1 MIRFSLQYSPVC
13 YNEVGI
19 VTSGPR
25 RRIRQALSAVMV
37 EYLEAGNSPAHPRPF
52 NTGGSPYDQHPESL
66 NPTTMTRSFFLL
78 TASFSRAAF
87 ARTKD
92 QLTPLSPGKPLLGA
106 ETHRVNQSL
115 STTGNGLRAAR
126 PLLRC
131 TCRYATTTCA
141 PANRCGCP
149 AHRGCRAR
157 SSATCPWEPSSQH
170 DVYFKS
176 LPCSLGAGWPAG
188 P

>member
-1 MIRFSLQYSPVC
+1 M
-13 YNEVGI
+13 G
-19 VTSGPR
+19 
-25 RRIRQALSAVMV
+25 
-37 EYLEAGNSPAHPRPF
+37 EYLEAGNSPANPRPF

-78 TASFSRAAF
+78 TASSSRSAF

-92 QLTPLSPGKPLLGA
+92 QLTPLSPRASQSVVSPRRRDTSSQSINRSRLLA
-106 ETHRVNQSL
+106 TACALRVHCSM
-115 STTGNGLRAAR
+115 
-126 PLLRC
+126 LRC
-131 TCRYATTTCA
+131 TCRHATTTCA

-176 LPCSLGAGWPAG
+176 LPCSLGAGWRAG